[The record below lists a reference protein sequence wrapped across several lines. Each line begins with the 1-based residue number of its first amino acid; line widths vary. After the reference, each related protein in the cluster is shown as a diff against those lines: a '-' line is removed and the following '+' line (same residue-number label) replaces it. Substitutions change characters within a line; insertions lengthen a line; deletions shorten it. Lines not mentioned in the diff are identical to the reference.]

1 MEYTTIFA
9 VGSVAYALWL
19 PDIYRSEM
27 LLSPVDDS
35 SEGANSAL
43 LGQIGGIANLAG
55 IDIGGGTSATNKVR
69 ALAILKSRA
78 FVKDF
83 FERHDLTVTFM
94 ASRPTGMSGEVEINP
109 ELYNLENQQ
118 WVREVKPPRQS
129 EPTDWEIYREF
140 SKILTVVED
149 IETGLI
155 TVGLEWYDPM
165 QIQEWLIWLVQ
176 DLNEIMRGRELAEAN
191 RAIEYINGQ
200 LARTQ
205 LVSMQNVFYTLIEQ
219 QTRTVMLAD
228 IRDEYALETLDPAVV
243 AEEKSA
249 PSRALICIIG
259 TLLGGMLS
267 TLFVFLPHAFSKRK
281 SE

>member
-1 MEYTTIFA
+1 
-9 VGSVAYALWL
+9 
-19 PDIYRSEM
+19 
-27 LLSPVDDS
+27 
-35 SEGANSAL
+35 
-43 LGQIGGIANLAG
+43 
-55 IDIGGGTSATNKVR
+55 
-69 ALAILKSRA
+69 
-78 FVKDF
+78 
-83 FERHDLTVTFM
+83 
-94 ASRPTGMSGEVEINP
+94 
-109 ELYNLENQQ
+109 
-118 WVREVKPPRQS
+118 
-129 EPTDWEIYREF
+129 
-140 SKILTVVED
+140 
-149 IETGLI
+149 
-155 TVGLEWYDPM
+155 
-165 QIQEWLIWLVQ
+165 
-176 DLNEIMRGRELAEAN
+176 MRGRELAEAN